1 MTLRLRCPDCRSA
14 VLVPDALQ
22 GKKVRCPKC
31 QSTFQAVEDVAAAVV
46 PSASARREARPLPAV
61 VRRKTAKAPP
71 PRAAHRGLMLGLAAA
86 SVVLL
91 LFAASLIATL
101 VWWLRTPA
109 GPATG
114 PKTVTAVTAGAM
126 ANVDDP
132 APRDNSPFHPADV
145 RKSVVFIKCTTAQ
158 GVGVGS
164 GFLVSKDGLVATNRH
179 VIEGHAPGAPPP
191 VLMVGVA
198 SAANP
203 DVLDFFKAEVAFCS
217 PPDDTLDFALL
228 KIAARP
234 GYPAFRP
241 LPLATAKVGL
251 GDPAAAIG
259 FPFVT
264 IDQPV
269 LSFNKGSISATHVEF
284 DGRPYYQTDA
294 AVNPGNSGGP
304 LVNADGQAVGIV
316 TLKMRNANNMGYALY
331 LSETGLRGVLNQERF
346 AQLHPEQGPRDP
358 EKLPAGGTVTR
369 PHKAAWQVSHGEVV
383 EEKNV
388 LIADNGGGAFWLTS
402 KDALPENF
410 TLTIACQVEALG
422 VSRRGF
428 GPPGFGPPGFGPP
441 GFFPGQQTNQRSLYV
456 RFGTDGTDQDIN
468 STAGGTTVHLAA
480 GQTALREATS
490 FFPVGRAVPEG
501 RFILSVTRRDDE
513 VTVAVDGDVWLRHS
527 LNTPT
532 RGAHKF
538 SIGGSQ
544 SRLYLGPVTVYA
556 LDAPNGPPVVKND
569 LPKANPPVVNPPKV
583 DPPKVDPPKV
593 AAPKPE
599 GPKPEDAAAPAGH
612 GGPVWTTDLDK
623 MKIPDA
629 PASGWVMGGDF
640 KVDEATLSPVTG
652 FLTLRQGKLFEP
664 GGHLLIMGLP
674 KSLEE
679 LADKTFTVS
688 GMQDITHK
696 LWAQAGRTPEGEK
709 FPKTQMFGEYA
720 MKLEFGKAADGKLAG
735 KIYVCLPNA
744 SKSVVAGKFM
754 VESR

>member
-14 VLVPDALQ
+14 VLVPDALL

-31 QSTFQAVEDVAAAVV
+31 QSTFQAVEDIAAAVV
-46 PSASARREARPLPAV
+46 PSASARREARPIPAV
-61 VRRKTAKAPP
+61 VQRKTAKAPP
-71 PRAAHRGLMLGLAAA
+71 PRRGLVLGFAA
-86 SVVLL
+86 VGFVFLL
-91 LFAASLIATL
+91 LSATLIAT
-101 VWWLRTPA
+101 VIWWLRPPA
-109 GPATG
+109 AAPNV
-114 PKTVTAVTAGAM
+114 VTAAATANA
-126 ANVDDP
+126 DDP
-132 APRDNSPFHPADV
+132 APGDNSPFHPADV
-145 RKSVVFIKCTTAQ
+145 RKSVVFIKCTTTQ

-179 VIEGHAPGAPPP
+179 VIEGHAHGAPPP

-203 DVLDFFKAEVAFCS
+203 DVLDYFKAEVAFCS

-234 GYPAFRP
+234 DYPAFRP
-241 LPLATAKVGL
+241 LPLATTKVGL

-259 FPFVT
+259 FPFVA

-269 LSFNKGSISATHVEF
+269 LSFNKGSISATRREF
-284 DGRPYYQTDA
+284 EGRPYYQTDA

-304 LVNADGQAVGIV
+304 LVNAKGEAVGIV
-316 TLKMRNANNMGYALY
+316 TLKLNNANNMGYALY
-331 LSETGLRGVLNQERF
+331 LSETGLPEVLNQERF
-346 AQLHPEQGPRDP
+346 AQLQPEPGPRDP
-358 EKLPAGGTVTR
+358 EKVAPGGTVTR

-383 EEKNV
+383 EERNV

-402 KDALPENF
+402 KETLPENF

-422 VSRRGF
+422 VSNRGF

-441 GFFPGQQTNQRSLYV
+441 GFFPGMQTNQRSLYV

-468 STAGGTTVHLAA
+468 SPAGGTTVHLAA

-544 SRLYLGPVTVYA
+544 SRLYLGPVTVYKI
-556 LDAPNGPPVVKND
+556 DAPNGPPVVKND
-569 LPKANPPVVNPPKV
+569 PPKVHPPLVNPPKV
-583 DPPKVDPPKV
+583 DLPKVDPPKV

-599 GPKPEDAAAPAGH
+599 GPKPEDAAATAGH

-623 MKIPDA
+623 MKMPDA

-640 KVDEATLSPVTG
+640 IVDEATLSPVTG
-652 FLTLRQGKLFEP
+652 YLTLRQGKLFEP

-674 KSLEE
+674 NSLEE
-679 LADKTFTVS
+679 LADKTFSVS
-688 GMQDITHK
+688 GMQDISHK

-735 KIYVCLPNA
+735 RIYVCLPNA
-744 SKSVVAGKFM
+744 SKSVVAGKFV